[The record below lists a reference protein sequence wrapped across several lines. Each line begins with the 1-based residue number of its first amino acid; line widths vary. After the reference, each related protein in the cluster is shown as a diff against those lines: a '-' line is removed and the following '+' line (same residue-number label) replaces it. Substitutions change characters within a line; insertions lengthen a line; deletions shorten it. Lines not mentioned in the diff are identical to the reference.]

1 MHSGPTWARAL
12 FMQVP
17 HTIHAGPMYYS
28 GGTHVGPTYYLGGT
42 HVGPT
47 YYSGGTHV
55 GPTYY
60 SGGTH
65 LGPTYPCTVHAAPL
79 GTHILFRWDPHIV
92 QAGPRTIQVGPTY
105 YSVGTRAY
113 YFVGPTVGPFSLK
126 KIYFFHYLKIQNIFN
141 YSLYTNIIARLC
153 ILRSHAVAL
162 LLFELCF
169 HFISSKNIIELF
181 IHR

>member
-1 MHSGPTWARAL
+1 MEQRRETW
-12 FMQVP
+12 P
-17 HTIHAGPMYYS
+17 HVGPMYCS
-28 GGTHVGPTYYLGGT
+28 CRTHVLFRWDSCTIQ
-42 HVGPT
+42 VGPT

-65 LGPTYPCTVHAAPL
+65 LGPTYPCPVHAAPL
-79 GTHILFRWDPHIV
+79 GPTYYLGGTHTLFRRAHVLFSWDPRILFR
-92 QAGPRTIQVGPTY
+92 
-105 YSVGTRAY
+105 GTRHGSL
-113 YFVGPTVGPFSLK
+113 FLK
-126 KIYFFHYLKIQNIFN
+126 KYFFHYLKIQNIFN

-162 LLFELCF
+162 LLFGLCF
-169 HFISSKNIIELF
+169 HFINSKNIIELF